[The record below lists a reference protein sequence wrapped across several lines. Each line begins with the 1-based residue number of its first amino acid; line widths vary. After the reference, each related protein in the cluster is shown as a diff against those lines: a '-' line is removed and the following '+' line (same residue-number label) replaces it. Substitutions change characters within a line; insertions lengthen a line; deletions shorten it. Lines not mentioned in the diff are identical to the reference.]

1 MPFSP
6 TVLLAG
12 VVDLDATFLI
22 QWGIFLLFFFI
33 VRGWVWKPFMEIL
46 ERRDHE
52 INGLRV
58 EADRSEKEAKL
69 REQTY
74 QEKYREAQ
82 NSAVERRQ
90 ALLDK
95 EQKASVQVVEGARAA
110 AAKTTAESKM
120 SIEQQAQ
127 ESLLRMRAE
136 STENAKAICEQ
147 ILGRKVTS

>member
-6 TVLLAG
+6 NVLLAG

-33 VRGWVWKPFMEIL
+33 VRGWVWKPFMDIL

-58 EADRSEKEAKL
+58 EAEKSEREAKV
-69 REQTY
+69 REHTY

-82 NSAVERRQ
+82 NSAVARRQ
-90 ALLDK
+90 SLLDQ
-95 EQKASVQVVEGARAA
+95 EQKASVRVVEDARIT
-110 AAKTTAESKM
+110 AAKANTEIKANL
-120 SIEQQAQ
+120 EQQAQ
-127 ESLLRMRAE
+127 ESRVKMRAE
-136 STENAKAICEQ
+136 AAETAKAICEQ

>member
-33 VRGWVWKPFMEIL
+33 VRGWVWKPFMDIM

-58 EADRSEKEAKL
+58 EAEKSEKEAKA
-69 REQTY
+69 REQAY

-90 ALLDK
+90 SLLEK
-95 EQKASVQVVEGARAA
+95 EQKASGLVVEDARIAS
-110 AAKTTAESKM
+110 AKTTAEAKANL
-120 SIEQQAQ
+120 EQQAQ
-127 ESLLRMRAE
+127 ESRVRMSAE
-136 STENAKAICEQ
+136 SAQIAKAICEQ